1 MVFCGVLRYKPWV
14 FKPNRQQGR
23 LAMLITQTTA
33 SHHLRYWARAA
44 LFTTLGI
51 GMPATAQPI
60 QLVGGTLNMFRDT
73 RGANDV
79 GIGQGEL
86 FQFGADIVGG
96 SVNVSLGATYPPS
109 GFNTGQFKCS
119 PLAVNGNFCAWAAAF
134 TTSRLDPW
142 TLRFSRGTDSLL
154 RTGPSLA
161 GTEAAVPFPVSVTLS
176 GSGLTPR
183 ISWQVP
189 GGFVPDGFRV
199 NLFDKS
205 RILTSGQ
212 ANVVHSVAIGA
223 ASTFY
228 DIPSTFSSGLSLRE
242 GGNYSINLQLID
254 TRGDVPFNNNNAQIL
269 RRSSSFFAFTP
280 LSGDNPPDVALPTVV
295 NGVYNFNITQVG
307 PGNITFI
314 DPFVAIGYD
323 YATGPGDPNFA
334 SVLLPNVGDG
344 QFTLAF
350 TDVTGAQSVSL
361 AQGSQYF
368 FGAGG
373 VSAFRVSDIETSAG
387 LDPADATAF
396 ITGLSFTA
404 NGSFTGTMTPITV
417 FVPVPEPGR
426 FVLAA
431 LGLLVIGARLRRQR
445 QR

>member
-1 MVFCGVLRYKPWV
+1 
-14 FKPNRQQGR
+14 
-23 LAMLITQTTA
+23 
-33 SHHLRYWARAA
+33 
-44 LFTTLGI
+44 
-51 GMPATAQPI
+51 
-60 QLVGGTLNMFRDT
+60 MFRDT

-79 GIGQGEL
+79 GIGQGDR
-86 FQFGADIVGG
+86 FQFGANVVGSSAG
-96 SVNVSLGATYPPS
+96 VAMAASHPS
-109 GFNTGQFKCS
+109 GFSVSQFACS
-119 PLAVNGNFCAWAAAF
+119 PLAVNAGFCSRTTAF
-134 TTSRLDPW
+134 TTSSLDPW
-142 TLRFSRGTDSLL
+142 TLRVRRGSDSLL
-154 RTGPSLA
+154 RTGPSLVR
-161 GTEAAVPFPVSVTLS
+161 TEAAVPFPVSVTLS

-189 GGFVPDGFRV
+189 DNFVPDGFRV

-205 RILTSGQ
+205 LILANGQ
-212 ANVVHSVAIGA
+212 ADVVHSVAIGA

-242 GGNYSINLQLID
+242 GGNYTINLQLID
-254 TRGDVPFNNNNAQIL
+254 TRGDVPFNNNAQIL

-280 LSGDNPPDVALPTVV
+280 LSGSSPPDVALPTVV

-314 DPFVAIGYD
+314 DPFVTIGYD
-323 YATGPGDPNFA
+323 YATGQGDPNFA

-350 TDVTGAQSVSL
+350 TDVNGAQSLSL

-373 VSAFRVSDIETSAG
+373 VSAFRVAGIETSAG

-404 NGSFTGTMTPITV
+404 NGSFTGTMTPITT
-417 FVPVPEPGR
+417 FVAEVPEPGR
-426 FVLAA
+426 FALAA
-431 LGLLVIGARLRRQR
+431 LGLLVIGARLRRR

>member
-1 MVFCGVLRYKPWV
+1 MVFCHVLRYKPWV
-14 FKPNRQQGR
+14 FKRNRQQGR
-23 LAMLITQTTA
+23 LTMPITQTTA
-33 SHHLRYWARAA
+33 SHRVRHWACAA

-51 GMPATAQPI
+51 GMAATAQPI
-60 QLVGGTLNMFRDT
+60 QLVDGTLNMFRDT

-79 GIGQGEL
+79 GIGQGDL

-109 GFNTGQFKCS
+109 GFNVGQFKCN
-119 PLAVNGNFCAWAAAF
+119 PLAVNGNFCARGTAF

-205 RILTSGQ
+205 RIQPNGQ
-212 ANVVHSVAIGA
+212 ADVVHSVAIGA

-280 LSGDNPPDVALPTVV
+280 LSGSSPPDVALPTVV
-295 NGVYNFNITQVG
+295 NGAYNFHIDQVG
-307 PGNITFI
+307 PGVTFI

-323 YATGPGDPNFA
+323 YATGQGDPNFA

-344 QFTLAF
+344 QFTLTF

-368 FGAGG
+368 FGTGG
-373 VSAFRVSDIETSAG
+373 VSAFRVAGIETSAA

-426 FVLAA
+426 FALAA
-431 LGLLVIGARLRRQR
+431 LGLLVISAWMRRRRQR
-445 QR
+445 

>member
-1 MVFCGVLRYKPWV
+1 
-14 FKPNRQQGR
+14 
-23 LAMLITQTTA
+23 
-33 SHHLRYWARAA
+33 
-44 LFTTLGI
+44 
-51 GMPATAQPI
+51 
-60 QLVGGTLNMFRDT
+60 MFRDT

-79 GIGQGEL
+79 G
-86 FQFGADIVGG
+86 
-96 SVNVSLGATYPPS
+96 SSRT
-109 GFNTGQFKCS
+109 T
-119 PLAVNGNFCAWAAAF
+119 AF

-176 GSGLTPR
+176 CSGLTPR

-205 RILTSGQ
+205 RILNGH
-212 ANVVHSVAIGA
+212 ADVVHSVAIGA

-254 TRGDVPFNNNNAQIL
+254 TRGDVPFNNNAQIL

-280 LSGDNPPDVALPTVV
+280 LSGSSPPDVALPTVV
-295 NGVYNFNITQVG
+295 NGVYNFHITQVG

-323 YATGPGDPNFA
+323 YATGQGDPNFA

-373 VSAFRVSDIETSAG
+373 VSAFRVAGIETSAG

-404 NGSFTGTMTPITV
+404 NGSFTGTMTPITT
-417 FVPVPEPGR
+417 FVAEVPEPGR
-426 FVLAA
+426 FALAA
-431 LGLLVIGARLRRQR
+431 LGLLVIGARLRRRR

>member
-1 MVFCGVLRYKPWV
+1 MHSPPTPFHFVRRWAGAAVLT
-14 FKPNRQQGR
+14 
-23 LAMLITQTTA
+23 MLG
-33 SHHLRYWARAA
+33 SAA
-44 LFTTLGI
+44 
-51 GMPATAQPI
+51 PAGAQPI
-60 QLVGGTLNMFRDT
+60 QLVDGTLNMFRDT

-96 SVNVSLGATYPPS
+96 SVNVSLGGTS
-109 GFNTGQFKCS
+109 SGGFNLGQVLCT
-119 PLAVNGNFCAWAAAF
+119 PLAVNGNFCARTTAF
-134 TTSRLDPW
+134 NANRLEPW
-142 TLRFSRGTDSLL
+142 TLRFTRGTESLL
-154 RTGPSLA
+154 RTGPSLV
-161 GTEAAVPFPVSVTLS
+161 GTETAVPFPVSVTLS

-199 NLFDKS
+199 ALFDKS
-205 RILTSGQ
+205 RMLSGQ
-212 ANVVHSVAIGA
+212 ADVVHVVAINA
-223 ASTFY
+223 SSTFY

-242 GGNYSINLQLID
+242 GGNYTINLQLID
-254 TRGDVPFNNNNAQIL
+254 TRGDVPFSNNNAQIL

-295 NGVYNFNITQVG
+295 DGVYNFNIDQVG
-307 PGNITFI
+307 PGITFI
-314 DPFVAIGYD
+314 DPFVAVGYD
-323 YATGPGDPNFA
+323 YATGQGNPNFA
-334 SVLLPNVGDG
+334 SVILPNVGDG
-344 QFTLAF
+344 QFKLAF
-350 TDVTGAQSVSL
+350 IDGNGAQVVDL

-368 FGAGG
+368 FGPGG

-417 FVPVPEPGR
+417 FVPVPEPSTYAML
-426 FVLAA
+426 LAGI
-431 LGLLVIGARLRRQR
+431 GLLGWRARRRGLGQR
-445 QR
+445 AA

>member
-1 MVFCGVLRYKPWV
+1 MPITATPFHFARQWTAAAVL
-14 FKPNRQQGR
+14 
-23 LAMLITQTTA
+23 A
-33 SHHLRYWARAA
+33 
-44 LFTTLGI
+44 TLGSI
-51 GMPATAQPI
+51 APVWAQPI
-60 QLVGGTLNMFRDT
+60 QLVAGTLNMFRDT

-79 GIGQGEL
+79 GVGQGDR

-96 SVNVSLGATYPPS
+96 SADVSLGATS
-109 GFNTGQFKCS
+109 SGGFNVGQFLCN
-119 PLAVNGNFCAWAAAF
+119 PLAVNGNFCSRSTPFNAN
-134 TTSRLDPW
+134 RLDPW
-142 TLRFSRGTDSLL
+142 TLRFSRGADSLL
-154 RTGPSLA
+154 RAGPSLVGA
-161 GTEAAVPFPVSVTLS
+161 EAAVPFPVSVTLS

-199 NLFDKS
+199 NLYDKS
-205 RILTSGQ
+205 LLQGNGQ
-212 ANVVHSVAIGA
+212 ADVVHSVPISA

-242 GGNYSINLQLID
+242 GGNYTINLQLID
-254 TRGDVPFNNNNAQIL
+254 TRGDVPFNGNNAQIL

-295 NGVYNFNITQVG
+295 DGVYNFNIDQVG
-307 PGNITFI
+307 PGITFI
-314 DPFVAIGYD
+314 DPFVAVGYD
-323 YATGPGDPNFA
+323 YATGQGNPNFA
-334 SVLLPNVGDG
+334 SVILPNVGDG
-344 QFTLAF
+344 QFTLSF
-350 TDVTGAQSVSL
+350 NDVTGAQSVSL

-368 FGAGG
+368 FGPGG

-417 FVPVPEPGR
+417 FVAEVPEPGR
-426 FVLAA
+426 FALAA

-445 QR
+445 RR